1 MMYKSA
7 NHKAVFLNL
16 HRYAEAV
23 KKKGLSVL
31 RVRVRQD
38 SHLIGK
44 TPAEIDFRKTY
55 GGAVQVES
63 S

>member
-31 RVRVRQD
+31 RVRVR
-38 SHLIGK
+38 
-44 TPAEIDFRKTY
+44 R
-55 GGAVQVES
+55 GAAG
-63 S
+63 